1 MTYKTEPPWKAESA
15 LAHTQL
21 RTTPCRVG
29 GGLWRRAGEALMQRA
44 LPCDAEARKLLS
56 KQWAFSL
63 LHILYTVHIF
73 SDLYCEL
80 PDRPKALH
88 LNFKQ
93 ACEMR
98 SSSNPDSFVPS
109 LNSLQN
115 PSFFLHLFQLKPF
128 HFISDSWSAPKLG
141 QWNTALESHSS
152 LENGMA
158 RKGSLTAQALCQESG
173 NFFVLPWLNGFFC
186 PTAGEREI
194 IYQLHTIW
202 PFIPRQ
208 SKEKSFTH
216 LYSKNYRMSG
226 LLSNWTRQK
235 VFISI

>member
-21 RTTPCRVG
+21 RTTPCRVE

-63 LHILYTVHIF
+63 LHILYTEHIF

-88 LNFKQ
+88 LNYKQ

-109 LNSLQN
+109 LSSPQN
-115 PSFFLHLFQLKPF
+115 PSFFCFTLVSVKTIPFYLWFMKCPKAGTMKHSVRIPLFSGK
-128 HFISDSWSAPKLG
+128 
-141 QWNTALESHSS
+141 WNGKERKSHSPGPLS
-152 LENGMA
+152 GKWEFLC
-158 RKGSLTAQALCQESG
+158 SALIKWL
-173 NFFVLPWLNGFFC
+173 FLPYCWGTWNHL
-186 PTAGEREI
+186 PVTHYVAIHTKTVQREI
-194 IYQLHTIW
+194 VHSSIQQKLQNVRPFKQLD
-202 PFIPRQ
+202 
-208 SKEKSFTH
+208 
-216 LYSKNYRMSG
+216 
-226 LLSNWTRQK
+226 
-235 VFISI
+235 